1 VPDARPRDRND
12 RLFGGGGADRL
23 DGEDDDDLLNGGGAV
38 DTLCDG
44 GSGANT
50 IMDCP

>member
-23 DGEDDDDLLNGGGAV
+23 DDDLLNGGGAV

-50 IMDCP
+50 IIDCP